1 MGSKIIQIN
10 KSNKSNKIQAEIYRI
25 NNSEDNTVHI
35 RKDIDFNKFR
45 TISVDVDNKQ
55 DEELL
60 NNFVKSS
67 PDIIVEDNQILK
79 IQTCQPSIKNSIRRF
94 WDKFT
99 SFFHKPQLDTN
110 NINNIPYPEYDLPSI
125 LDIKKKNEFIVD
137 TRLWGVFASRCS
149 YAWEKG
155 YTGRGIVVAVLD
167 TGLTNNPT
175 PAFQNRVL
183 EGVNTC
189 GSGKPTSDTTD
200 QNNHGSN
207 CSGIIGMNYNKLFG
221 VAPECT
227 VLPIKVLGNE
237 GNGSLDDIAEGLK
250 YAIDLG
256 ADVCSLSL
264 GGGGYSKIF
273 HNIVKEV
280 TSKGIIIVCAS
291 GNETSAVGYPAA
303 YPECI
308 PVGAYNKYNK
318 ISYFSNFGPELLNGV
333 VAPGEDI
340 IGINIDGIHESVMG
354 GTSQATPHVAGC
366 CALLKQISKKTV
378 TPEIAREALANGAV
392 KIIGVNAENQ
402 GNGKLD
408 VPNTIFQCSQ
418 LIDKTKT
425 QSISVKSNL
434 RKFCRGSK
442 GEIISEVQ
450 TKLKETGLYTDIV
463 DGIYGRNT
471 MDAVSK
477 LTNGRSECLDEVEYK
492 KLLNKDFPDA
502 FSRALQLI
510 IDFEGTGYRNIIGNF
525 DGSILTWGIIGFTL
539 SHGEIPEIL
548 TEIDEK
554 YPEILKKYFVSAYG
568 QLKKIIDSY
577 RSNKDLQIFKMWGLS
592 IQEDN
597 KVKLL
602 YKTAFMR
609 LGDEPAVRE
618 IQKQRAKNV
627 YGTRA
632 QKLMDKYGLS
642 EDVSFALCFD
652 CSVQGFN
659 EKGQKVAANEISRK
673 KYNEAEKRKIIALA
687 NSETCNPRWK
697 KDVWRRRALF
707 IYNIGQ
713 IHGKNYDLKNWGF

>member
-25 NNSEDNTVHI
+25 HNSEDNTVHI
-35 RKDIDFNKFR
+35 RKDVDFNKFR
-45 TISVDVDNKQ
+45 TISVDVNNQQ
-55 DEELL
+55 DEEILDQ
-60 NNFVKSS
+60 FVKSS
-67 PDIIVEDNQILK
+67 PDAIVEDNQILK
-79 IQTCQPSIKNSIRRF
+79 IQTCQPSIKNSVRRF
-94 WDKFT
+94 WDRFT
-99 SFFHKPQLDTN
+99 SFFHKPQSDTN
-110 NINNIPYPEYDLPSI
+110 NISNIPYPEYDIPPIS
-125 LDIKKKNEFIVD
+125 DIKKKNEYIVD
-137 TRLWGVFASRCS
+137 TRLWGIFASRCS
-149 YAWEKG
+149 YVWDKG

-175 PAFQNRVL
+175 PAFQNRIL

-200 QNNHGSN
+200 KQGHSSN

-227 VLPIKVLGNE
+227 ILPIKVLGDE
-237 GNGSLDDIAEGLK
+237 GVGSLDDIAEGLK
-250 YAIDLG
+250 YAMDLG
-256 ADVCSLSL
+256 ADICSMSL
-264 GGGGYSKIF
+264 GGGGYSQIF
-273 HNIVKEV
+273 HNIIKEV

-318 ISYFSNFGPELLNGV
+318 ISYFSNFGPEMSGGLI
-333 VAPGEDI
+333 APGEDI
-340 IGINIDGIHESVMG
+340 IGIHIDGVHESVMS
-354 GTSQATPHVAGC
+354 GTSQATPHVSGT
-366 CALLKQISKKTV
+366 CALLKQISKKCV
-378 TPEIAREALANGAV
+378 TPEIARQALANGAV
-392 KIIGVNAENQ
+392 KILGVNVENQ

-408 VPNTIFQCSQ
+408 VPNTILQCSQ
-418 LIDKTKT
+418 LIKTKA
-425 QSISVKSNL
+425 QSISVKSNV

-442 GEIISEVQ
+442 GEIISQIQ
-450 TKLKETGLYTDIV
+450 TKLKESGLYTDVI

-477 LTNGRSECLDEVEYK
+477 LTNGRSEYLDEVEYK

-548 TEIDEK
+548 TEIDDK
-554 YPEILKKYFVSAYG
+554 YPELLRKCFISGYS
-568 QLKKIIDSY
+568 QLKAVIDKY
-577 RSNKDLQIFKMWGLS
+577 RENKDLQLFKIWGYN

-597 KVKLL
+597 VVKSL
-602 YKTAFMR
+602 YKTAFMK

-618 IQKQRAKNV
+618 IQQQRAKNV

-659 EKGQKVAANEISRK
+659 EKGQKVAASEISRK
-673 KYNEAEKRKIIALA
+673 KYNETERRKIIALA

-697 KDVWRRRALF
+697 KDVWRRRSLF
-707 IYNIGQ
+707 VNRTGE
-713 IHGKNYDLKNWGF
+713 IHGKKYDLGDWGF